1 MLDALVVGDQ
11 HADVGDQPPRLC
23 DFIRSH
29 RDDILEDW
37 LQDARRE
44 FPAASLTEPRL
55 VDHLPDLLRRVAD
68 SLDEAKRSPPASLA
82 ELAKLHALDR
92 LHRGFDVRSVAQ
104 EYALIRRAILRRYAN
119 RYGEAVSIE
128 DVVRFN
134 EVLDAAV
141 CASVEHFEQR
151 RQRILA
157 QIDRIA
163 AASSTGG
170 PLGELLDRLLQV
182 FVETSEPIDTSSIL
196 LLEDDGRLH
205 MRASLGLSDEMKN
218 TWSVA
223 VGEGFAGTI
232 AATLQP
238 RELRDAAHA
247 PELRS
252 PYIRAAGVRALY
264 GVPLCLRGELIG
276 VAHMGSRT
284 AWEFSDEDKILFRTL
299 ADKATGFIYE
309 SRLREAAERRAAEL
323 ASVIEA
329 MPDAVLIFDRS
340 GARTYNTAATH
351 MLRADERLLQLPMD
365 ELIETLDVRWADSG
379 ARPTRR
385 DNLMLRAMR
394 GVSGSGVLTI
404 LSDGERRAFR
414 AAAGPIRLHDRVV
427 GAVVIATDVTAQ
439 RRIESDRQRMTQ
451 AVERERQLLEM
462 VLRQVPCGVVIAE
475 AGTERIIMY
484 NEAAQRIWHG
494 AIHGET
500 LADYANIKIVGVD
513 GKRLSIDQMPL
524 TRALRE
530 GVSSEQARLEIVRAD
545 GSPGWLTAS
554 AAPLRA
560 PDGGIE
566 AAVVAF
572 MDITDL
578 KNAEARLLEDAAFRE
593 RFVGMLGHD
602 LRSPLSAI
610 SVGAQMLLRRG
621 GLDDWFAQ
629 TLRRINASATRM
641 GRMIH
646 DILDFTRG
654 RQSGGIP
661 VARAPADLHVI
672 CQEAAAEAQT
682 GHPERRFIVETEGEV
697 RGVWDR
703 DRLAQVV
710 TNLVANAVAH
720 GAGDSPVWIRSHG
733 EEEVVTLEVTNLG
746 NPIPPERM
754 PHLFD
759 PFRKSGAA
767 SPGLGLGLYIVQE
780 IVRAHGGVVGVA
792 SSEAKGT
799 TFTVRLPR

>member
-1 MLDALVVGDQ
+1 
-11 HADVGDQPPRLC
+11 LC
-23 DFIRSH
+23 DFIRAH
-29 RDDILEDW
+29 REEILADW

-44 FPAASLTEPRL
+44 FPAMAITEPRL
-55 VDHLPDLLRRVAD
+55 VDHLPELLRQVADLLD
-68 SLDEAKRSPPASLA
+68 DGERSPPAHLD
-82 ELAKLHALDR
+82 ELARLHALDR
-92 LHRGFDVRSVAQ
+92 LHRGFDVSWVAQ
-104 EYALIRRAILRRYAN
+104 EYAVLRRAILRRYAR
-119 RYGEAVSIE
+119 RYGDAVRMD

-141 CASVEHFEQR
+141 CASVENYAHQ
-151 RQRILA
+151 RQRVLI
-157 QIDRIA
+157 QIDRLA

-170 PLGELLDRLLQV
+170 SLHELLDQLLHV
-182 FVETSEPIDTSSIL
+182 FVETSEAVDTSSIL

-205 MRASLGLSDEMKN
+205 LRASLGLGDEVKDN
-218 TWSVA
+218 LTLA
-223 VGEGFAGTI
+223 VGEGFAGAV

-238 RELRDAAHA
+238 RALRDASQS

-252 PYIRAAGVRALY
+252 PHHFKAAGVHALY
-264 GVPLCLRGELIG
+264 GVPLCLREELIG
-276 VAHMGSRT
+276 VALMGSCT
-284 AWEFSDEDKILFRTL
+284 TFEFAEDDKVLFRTL

-309 SRLREAAERRAAEL
+309 SKLRQAAERRAAEL

-340 GARTYNTAATH
+340 GAHTYNGAAMR
-351 MLRADERLLQLPMD
+351 MLPNGDRLLQQPTN
-365 ELIETLDVRWADSG
+365 ELIETLDVRWADTG
-379 ARPTRR
+379 ARPTHR
-385 DNLMLRAMR
+385 DNLLIRALA
-394 GVSGSGVLTI
+394 GDGGSGVLTI
-404 LSDGERRAFR
+404 RGDGERAFR
-414 AAAGPIRLHDRVV
+414 AAAAPIRLRERVV
-427 GAVVIATDVTAQ
+427 GAVVIATDVTEQ
-439 RRIESDRQRMTQ
+439 RRAETERQRMAQ
-451 AVERERQLLEM
+451 EVERERQLLEM

-475 AGTERIIMY
+475 AGTERILMY
-484 NEAAQRIWHG
+484 NEASRRIWHG
-494 AIHGET
+494 SVHGET
-500 LADYANIKIVGVD
+500 LHDYERIKILGEDGTRMPVD
-513 GKRLSIDQMPL
+513 QFPL

-530 GVSSEQARLEIVRAD
+530 GVSSEQVRLAIIRAD

-560 PDGGIE
+560 PDGAIE

-572 MDITDL
+572 MDISDL

-610 SVGAQMLLRRG
+610 SVGAQMLLRRCN
-621 GLDDWFAQ
+621 LDDPMVQ
-629 TLRRINASATRM
+629 TLQRINASATRM
-641 GRMIH
+641 GRMIR

-661 VARAPADLHVI
+661 LQRAPANLHVI
-672 CQEAAAEAQT
+672 TQEAAAEAQT
-682 GHPERRFIVETEGEV
+682 GHPGRRFIVETEGDV
-697 RGVWDR
+697 QGVWDR

-710 TNLVANAVAH
+710 TNLVSNAVAH
-720 GAGDSPVWIRSHG
+720 GAADSPVWIRSHG

-746 NPIPPERM
+746 NPIPPERL

-759 PFRKSGAA
+759 PFRKSGSA
-767 SPGLGLGLYIVQE
+767 SSGLGLGLYIVQE